1 MPLNLQIHLRLINEY
16 FKRLLECGGDGCC
29 LAGLEEKDGLL
40 ANVEVDEADL
50 VSDVRA
56 ELGSD
61 DAVPG
66 GAMFLIKSLLDG
78 ESDVLLL
85 LMGT

>member
-50 VSDVRA
+50 HGEKTRSLGRVSSERQKRVCSR
-56 ELGSD
+56 
-61 DAVPG
+61 
-66 GAMFLIKSLLDG
+66 K
-78 ESDVLLL
+78 
-85 LMGT
+85 TR